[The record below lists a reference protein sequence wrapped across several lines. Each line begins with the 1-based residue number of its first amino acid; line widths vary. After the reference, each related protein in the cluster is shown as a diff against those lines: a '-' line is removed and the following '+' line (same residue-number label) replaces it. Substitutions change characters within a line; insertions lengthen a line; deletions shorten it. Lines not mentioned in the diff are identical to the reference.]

1 MLQDTLKYF
10 ESCLRKHFGQVVYFA
25 SLALKHKFL
34 LRCLLIIVHHYLNLL
49 KNSPVSAGLSYELFQ
64 ETAFLRS
71 RIEDDTQCKY
81 LIETSQYRQQALCV
95 CVCVFSSLI
104 LKKGYVRVNE
114 FA

>member
-1 MLQDTLKYF
+1 MLPDTLKYF
-10 ESCLRKHFGQVVYFA
+10 ESCLRKHFGQVFYFA

-34 LRCLLIIVHHYLNLL
+34 LRCLFIIVHHYLNLL

-81 LIETSQYRQQALCV
+81 LMETSQYRQQALCF
-95 CVCVFSSLI
+95 VFFFFQLDFFFF
-104 LKKGYVRVNE
+104 LKVMCM
-114 FA
+114 